1 MVRLNRLVREQAVLV
16 AVSLAVYA
24 VEVLWLLLE
33 SRGNQAT
40 MHSTNSWPSGHEE
53 RAASSEAA
61 EAAGAPEADIEI
73 TPAMIE
79 AGLEARASWDSRFEE
94 IEGLVIEIYEAME
107 RAKRL
112 EISLGR
118 SCP

>member
-1 MVRLNRLVREQAVLV
+1 VRPKVVCDYKATKYSWGGSRNESWMVRLNRLVPEQAVLV

-61 EAAGAPEADIEI
+61 EAAGAPEA
-73 TPAMIE
+73 P
-79 AGLEARASWDSRFEE
+79 G
-94 IEGLVIEIYEAME
+94 G
-107 RAKRL
+107 
-112 EISLGR
+112 
-118 SCP
+118 

>member
-1 MVRLNRLVREQAVLV
+1 MGAWRYGLHLGPPV

-61 EAAGAPEADIEI
+61 EAAGAPEA
-73 TPAMIE
+73 P
-79 AGLEARASWDSRFEE
+79 G
-94 IEGLVIEIYEAME
+94 G
-107 RAKRL
+107 
-112 EISLGR
+112 
-118 SCP
+118 